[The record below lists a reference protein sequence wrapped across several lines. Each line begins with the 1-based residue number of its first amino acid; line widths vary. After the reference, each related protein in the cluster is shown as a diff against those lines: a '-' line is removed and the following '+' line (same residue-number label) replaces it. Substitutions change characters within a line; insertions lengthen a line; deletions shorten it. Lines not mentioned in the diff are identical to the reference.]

1 MTLGLWGSVLVGDS
15 RARPAHPLG
24 RAFLRAGVPPG
35 HNAPL
40 APRVGRA
47 PFGGRLLG
55 ILLAAALAGCGSRSA
70 TVTVR
75 GMVTLDGKPVEG
87 AAVMI
92 EPSGDGVPAIGMT
105 DASGRFKIEAPSGKS
120 RVAISKTVPASA
132 AQGVLRADEGVQLS
146 GNADRV
152 RVKYLTPIKYA
163 SALTSGLTL
172 DVRAG
177 MDPVRLAITSK

>member
-1 MTLGLWGSVLVGDS
+1 MTLGLWASVLLCDRRADPVG
-15 RARPAHPLG
+15 G
-24 RAFLRAGVPPG
+24 AFLRAGVPPG
-35 HNAPL
+35 HHAPL
-40 APRVGRA
+40 APLVGQARFA
-47 PFGGRLLG
+47 GGLLG

-70 TVTVR
+70 TVTVH
-75 GMVTLDGKPVEG
+75 GTVTLDGKPVEG

-92 EPSGDGVPAIGMT
+92 EPSGDGIPAIGMT
-105 DASGRFKIEAPSGKS
+105 DASGRFKIEAPLGKS

-132 AQGVLRADEGVQLS
+132 AQGVLRADEGVRLS

-152 RVKYLTPIKYA
+152 SVKYVTPIKYA

-177 MDPVRLAITSK
+177 MDPVRLAIRSK